1 MGLASSSPID
11 ADGLINTDGSS
22 LSGSLSVSAQ
32 GGSSIDT
39 TSDDISTVD
48 TTTARPSRRSAP
60 ARVFTAALPS
70 GTALIIDPR
79 CLLHVTSM
87 PKFERPA
94 RLWG

>member
-11 ADGLINTDGSS
+11 DDGLNGINTDGSS
-22 LSGSLSVSAQ
+22 MSGSLSVSAQ
-32 GGSSIDT
+32 VGSSIDT
-39 TSDDISTVD
+39 AEATVEHS
-48 TTTARPSRRSAP
+48 RPNRRSAP
-60 ARVFTAALPS
+60 GRVFTTALPS

-79 CLLHVTSM
+79 CLLHVTNM